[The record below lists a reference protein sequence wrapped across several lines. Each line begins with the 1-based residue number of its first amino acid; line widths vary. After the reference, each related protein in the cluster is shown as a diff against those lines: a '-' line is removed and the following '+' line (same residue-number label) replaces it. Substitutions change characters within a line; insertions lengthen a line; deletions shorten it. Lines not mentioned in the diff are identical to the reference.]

1 MNVKIS
7 DVVNKVMNDF
17 GNKKKVFFNEAH
29 FQYEFILALYSELGS
44 KDWQYEIEYQKSS
57 RWKIDLVLSS
67 RSDNNEKYAFEFKYK
82 VKSQLVDIMPG
93 LQINL
98 KDQIAHD
105 ESRYNCW
112 RDIYRIEQLI
122 EENDFIGGFFLLITN
137 DEKLISKVN
146 QNNQDYKFDISE
158 GEQPKYAPPLVWK
171 DMNRSTAKKHSQ
183 ELSIKGKYTFK
194 YNQYGKPIDN
204 FNYLIVPIE

>member
-1 MNVKIS
+1 
-7 DVVNKVMNDF
+7 
-17 GNKKKVFFNEAH
+17 
-29 FQYEFILALYSELGS
+29 
-44 KDWQYEIEYQKSS
+44 
-57 RWKIDLVLSS
+57 
-67 RSDNNEKYAFEFKYK
+67 
-82 VKSQLVDIMPG
+82 MPG

-171 DMNRSTAKKHSQ
+171 DMNRSTAKKYSQ

-194 YNQYGKPIDN
+194 YNQWKAN
-204 FNYLIVPIE
+204 R